1 MTPRLLLLKI
11 ITLLHLETQIEGENA
26 RSSDLATDLLAT
38 IKIPEADVGLIDSD
52 RDIIGSLYNICR
64 KLISAPDGE
73 AMDKS
78 DLLQEVRMYCSTETD
93 LFDSFK
99 EGVTIELSQ
108 DGLKKRVGGLRKTL
122 KEALYYDATKKKI
135 LQVAYDLRFKETSIE
150 DMEKYL
156 RDFSTNL
163 ESSLSKATTKDEAIV
178 GRMNMNDLE
187 SVVNVVKNVADED
200 AGLGR
205 LVSHLQDLTDMMN
218 GGQRR
223 GEFVCSSALP
233 GNNKT
238 GFSLD
243 YFAGVAMNNDPYLF
257 NKEKKPMLLRIS
269 FEDDIELNFRH
280 LYIHL
285 WEQEFGTVAITTGK
299 TDEEIA
305 QYVMNKMTAR
315 GWTVEMIKVDP
326 SMWSIFDLFAYV
338 RGLEAEGYEIA
349 LCMLDY
355 MRKMSTTGC
364 IQGVAGADIRDM
376 ARRCRNFFNVRK
388 TAFFTP
394 HQISTQAKERQRDIP
409 RDFVKL
415 LPGGGYY
422 DGCKSL
428 DAEIDFELFQHIEKM
443 NGHSFLTLHRG
454 KHRGAPPMAE
464 DKKYLVYQFCDI
476 GGIHPDIG
484 KERSGLRKV
493 GGKPRGAGNDDFDW
507 M

>member
-26 RSSDLATDLLAT
+26 RSSDLAGDLLAT
-38 IKIPEADVGLIDSD
+38 IKIPEADVGLIDSE

-64 KLISAPDGE
+64 KLATAPD
-73 AMDKS
+73 ADVMDKS
-78 DLLQEVRMYCSTETD
+78 DLLQEVRLHCGSEVD
-93 LFDSFK
+93 LYESFK
-99 EGVTIELSQ
+99 EGIAIELSQ
-108 DGLKKRVGGLRKTL
+108 EGLKKRVGSLRKTL
-122 KEALYYDATKKKI
+122 KDALYYDATKKRI
-135 LQVAYDLRFKETSIE
+135 SEVAYNLKFKESSIE
-150 DMEKYL
+150 DLEKYL
-156 RDFSTNL
+156 RDFSTDL
-163 ESSLSKATTKDEAIV
+163 ESGLTKSDTKDAAII
-178 GRMNMNDLE
+178 GRMNMDELDT
-187 SVVNVVKNVADED
+187 VVQVVQNVADED

-233 GNNKT
+233 GNDKT

-257 NKEKKPMLLRIS
+257 KKDKKPMLVRIS

-280 LYIHL
+280 LYVHL

-299 TDEEIA
+299 TPEEIA
-305 QYVMNKMTAR
+305 QYVMDKMTRR
-315 GWTVEMIKVDP
+315 GWSIEMLKVDP
-326 SMWSIFDLFAYV
+326 SMWTIFDLFAYI
-338 RGLEAEGYEIA
+338 RDLESQGYEIA

-355 MRKMSTTGC
+355 MRKMPTTGC
-364 IQGVAGADIRDM
+364 LQGIAGADIRDM

-388 TAFFTP
+388 TAFYTP

-409 RDFVKL
+409 RDFVKM

-428 DAEIDFELFQHIEKM
+428 DAEIDFELFQHIEKH
-443 NGHSFLTLHRG
+443 NGHSYLTLHRG

-464 DKKYLVYQFCDI
+464 EKKYLVYQFFDI
-476 GGIHPDIG
+476 GGIPPDIG
-484 KERSGLRKV
+484 GERSGLRKV
-493 GGKPRGAGNDDFDW
+493 GGRRAGQGDDVDW